1 VRTTNEIAY
10 ADDQGVM
17 QFLRRSLLAGAYKF
31 DERHSQVLPR
41 RFLAYFQTYI
51 SYVSTLICIGYG
63 FGDIH
68 INMAMRRWLETARTA
83 RLVIVGP
90 GAKVIPASLLHL
102 APQIELVDQTATD
115 YLEQFAIHP
124 LSRAESVEKK
134 IRDELLAMPLP
145 HDPIERQQKIVT
157 IVMQDV
163 LDAINVTTTQETPP
177 S

>member
-1 VRTTNEIAY
+1 
-10 ADDQGVM
+10 
-17 QFLRRSLLAGAYKF
+17 
-31 DERHSQVLPR
+31 
-41 RFLAYFQTYI
+41 
-51 SYVSTLICIGYG
+51 
-63 FGDIH
+63 
-68 INMAMRRWLETARTA
+68 
-83 RLVIVGP
+83 
-90 GAKVIPASLLHL
+90 
-102 APQIELVDQTATD
+102 LVDQTATD